1 MSDAQFLETS
11 QGRRL
16 AYHHTEGSGPCV
28 VFLGGL
34 KSDMEGMKAIHL
46 EAWCKARGQAF
57 LRFDYSG
64 HGESS
69 GTFEEGCI
77 GDWAEDTGAA
87 LSALTTGKLVVVG
100 SSMGGWQALL
110 YARANPERIAGLV
123 TVAAAPDF
131 TEDGYW
137 ASFSDAQKATL
148 ARDGQIAM
156 PSDYMEPYI
165 ITHRLIEDGRANLVL
180 RAPLSLPFPVRCLQ
194 GTADT
199 AVSTE
204 TALRLLDHADCPD
217 MRLNLVKDAD
227 HRFSDGPCLGLIEA
241 AICDVMAVRAAP
253 EPKTVHM
260 EQHVSMI
267 KLVARD
273 VDKLAGFYKSL
284 GWKQLDASDGVAA
297 FDLLGQT
304 LGIFSLEALA
314 EEIGVPEDVLGRG
327 AAALVQNA
335 PSKEEVGSILARV
348 EAAGARILKEA
359 QDVAHGGHHGYFS
372 DPEGHIWK
380 VAWHPDA
387 ASHHQDGPA

>member
-1 MSDAQFLETS
+1 MSGAQYLETP

-16 AYHHTEGSGPCV
+16 AYHRTEGDEPTV

-34 KSDMEGMKAIHL
+34 KSDMEGTKAVHL
-46 EAWCKARGQAF
+46 EARCRARGRAF

-77 GDWAEDTGAA
+77 GDWAEDTATA
-87 LSALTTGKLVVVG
+87 LAALTTGKLIVVG
-100 SSMGGWQALL
+100 SSMGGWQSLL
-110 YARANPERIAGLV
+110 FARAHPDRIAGLV

-137 ASFSDAQKATL
+137 ASFTDSQKADL

-165 ITHRLIEDGRANLVL
+165 ITQRLIEDGRNNLVL
-180 RAPLSLPFPVRCLQ
+180 RMPLALPFPVRCLQ
-194 GTADT
+194 GTADS

-241 AICDVMAVRAAP
+241 AIED
-253 EPKTVHM
+253 
-260 EQHVSMI
+260 I
-267 KLVARD
+267 
-273 VDKLAGFYKSL
+273 
-284 GWKQLDASDGVAA
+284 
-297 FDLLGQT
+297 
-304 LGIFSLEALA
+304 LEST
-314 EEIGVPEDVLGRG
+314 R
-327 AAALVQNA
+327 
-335 PSKEEVGSILARV
+335 
-348 EAAGARILKEA
+348 
-359 QDVAHGGHHGYFS
+359 
-372 DPEGHIWK
+372 
-380 VAWHPDA
+380 
-387 ASHHQDGPA
+387 